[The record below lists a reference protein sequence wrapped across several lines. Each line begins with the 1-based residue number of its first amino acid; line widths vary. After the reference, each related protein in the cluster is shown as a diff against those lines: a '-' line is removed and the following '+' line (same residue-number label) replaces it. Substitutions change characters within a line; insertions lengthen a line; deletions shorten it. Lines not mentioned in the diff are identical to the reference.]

1 MGRWSKNFLTSLENL
16 FFNLWFQS
24 RGLATVAKKIASK
37 VAKIYFASLDQIF
50 SCNPAWWDGKK
61 FIPCNLLGSQWFQW
75 VDEANFFWPHLKIS
89 FSTYDFSLVGWLGS
103 RKKLWAR
110 LQKYISQAW
119 IRFFL
124 ATFDQNFFWL
134 IPCQKNL
141 IQARPKKFRELAC
154 KFFGVAVRV
163 KLAERSKAPDLSS
176 GSHKRAWVRTP
187 HLTNL
192 LAGSVFKKGQLVMLW
207 GALSIGLCWTP
218 RWNSSLGLK
227 SWGPLWI
234 STMKFQRRRQRLKS
248 HTPSRVFKFIFISR
262 MVIPSLGAA

>member
-1 MGRWSKNFLTSLENL
+1 MT
-16 FFNLWFQS
+16 
-24 RGLATVAKKIASK
+24 TVGKKIWEAWK
-37 VAKIYFASLDQIF
+37 FFLIRAYNFFFFTTLLD
-50 SCNPAWWDGKK
+50 GMEKK
-61 FIPCNLLGSQWFQW
+61 FIPYNLLGSQWFQW
-75 VDEANFFWPHLKIS
+75 VDEAKIFWPHLKIC
-89 FSTYDFSLVGWLGS
+89 FSTYDFSLVGWLRS
-103 RKKLWAR
+103 QKKLRAR
-110 LQKYISQAW
+110 SQKYILQAW

-207 GALSIGLCWTP
+207 GALSIGLRWTP
-218 RWNSSLGLK
+218 DEIQVLD
-227 SWGPLWI
+227 
-234 STMKFQRRRQRLKS
+234 
-248 HTPSRVFKFIFISR
+248 
-262 MVIPSLGAA
+262 